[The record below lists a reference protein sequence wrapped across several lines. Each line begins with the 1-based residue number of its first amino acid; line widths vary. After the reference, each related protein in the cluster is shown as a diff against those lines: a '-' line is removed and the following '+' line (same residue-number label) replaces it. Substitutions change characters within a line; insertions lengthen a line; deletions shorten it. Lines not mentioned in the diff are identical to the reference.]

1 MSNANL
7 DKLYDEK
14 WELEAAVRKVNDETK
29 VIKYDNIPQE
39 IYIKVMGI
47 AEDNNIDA
55 SDSSDLEW
63 KIKEVREKVN
73 ELESAIYDLVEPFE
87 DALRDKDNEIDE
99 LEYELEEEVA

>member
-1 MSNANL
+1 
-7 DKLYDEK
+7 
-14 WELEAAVRKVNDETK
+14 
-29 VIKYDNIPQE
+29 
-39 IYIKVMGI
+39 MGI

-87 DALRDKDNEIDE
+87 DEITDWGE
-99 LEYELEEEVA
+99 HSEIKTMRLTRN